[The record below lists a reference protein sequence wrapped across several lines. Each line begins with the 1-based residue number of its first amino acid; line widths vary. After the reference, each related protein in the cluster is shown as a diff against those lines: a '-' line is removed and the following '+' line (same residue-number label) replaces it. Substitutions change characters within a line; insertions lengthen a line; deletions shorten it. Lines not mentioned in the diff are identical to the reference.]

1 MSKSYQAEITMNH
14 FYYLLFVAE
23 FTFAYDMI
31 VEINT
36 NLFVR
41 LKNNTGHILKSQRV
55 LKILFL
61 VIFKQTK
68 GCLVLFCGKRT

>member
-31 VEINT
+31 VEIDT

-41 LKNNTGHILKSQRV
+41 LKNNTGHILK
-55 LKILFL
+55 ITTG
-61 VIFKQTK
+61 FKNFVF
-68 GCLVLFCGKRT
+68 GNL